1 MNHEQHPARSD
12 GERHE
17 QKPSDTTPEIYV
29 ASLADYVNGY
39 LTGEWIDATQGIDG
53 IRDDIAAMLATSKS
67 EAPEGYAIHDFEGF
81 GSLRLGEY
89 EDLERVAFIA
99 EGVKKH
105 GEAFA
110 CWVDHTGL
118 DPDDWHLF
126 TDAYLGSYESFDAYI
141 EQMVDDLGIEA
152 ELDRIVPAS
161 FRSYVKIDKQ
171 AIRRDLEAGDI
182 WCMEFEGQTLVFNSH
197 I

>member
-1 MNHEQHPARSD
+1 MNHEHHPARNDS
-12 GERHE
+12 EHHE
-17 QKPSDTTPEIYV
+17 QKPTETISEIYV

-53 IRDDIAAMLATSKS
+53 IREDITAMLATSKS
-67 EAPEGYAIHDFEGF
+67 EAPEEYAIHDFEGF

-89 EDLERVAFIA
+89 EDLERVALIA

-118 DPDDWHLF
+118 DPEDWHLF
-126 TDAYLGSYESFDAYI
+126 TDAYLGRYESIDAYI

-171 AIRRDLEAGDI
+171 TIRRDLEAGDI
-182 WCMEFEGQTLVFNSH
+182 WYMEFDGQTLVFNSH